1 MPDGRNDDLDVVDY
15 SLDVAS
21 LPGDIGLARTLDLWW
36 SNGFFNLAYA
46 LPWVAF
52 SSYAAFLERPS

>member
-1 MPDGRNDDLDVVDY
+1 MDVVDY

-21 LPGDIGLARTLDLWW
+21 LPGEIGLARTLDLWW
-36 SNGFFNLAYA
+36 SNGFCNLEYA